1 MTSSRGVTSPF
12 TADVGWLDFHDPA
25 SPAAGANFS
34 VPVGQFNAD
43 FVRVI
48 SCTAT
53 LTTDANVANRLFSL
67 DYITGRAITPIR
79 NSSTAV
85 YTANTTATVFQW
97 DHAHTVSE
105 WNTNTPVYVP
115 LNDVFLGPGWTL
127 QLTLDNKQVGDTI
140 TAIHFVL
147 EKYWNP
153 LEQ

>member
-1 MTSSRGVTSPF
+1 M
-12 TADVGWLDFHDPA
+12 GWQDFLDPA

-34 VPVGQFNAD
+34 VTTGSFNAD
-43 FVRVI
+43 FVRLV

-67 DYITGRAITPIR
+67 DFINGRSTKCVR
-79 NSSTAV
+79 HSNTAV
-85 YTANTTATVFQW
+85 YTANTSATVFQW
-97 DHAHTVSE
+97 DVAHSLSE

-115 LNDVFLGPGWTL
+115 LNYILLPPGWTI
-127 QLTLDNKQVGDTI
+127 QLTVDNIQVGDTI

-153 LEQ
+153 DNQ